1 MPPRALPP
9 ITRTVNV
16 STPQRTPAGAKIT
29 TPAPRQVQ
37 VLQSGRAPAQ
47 LSLFLRPS
55 GIFGSSEAAGLK
67 EF

>member
-16 STPQRTPAGAKIT
+16 STPQRGPGSAKPAT
-29 TPAPRQVQ
+29 SAPRQVQ
-37 VLQSGRAPAQ
+37 VLQTGRAPAQ

-55 GIFGSSEAAGLK
+55 GAR
-67 EF
+67 